1 MVPARSRTRA
11 VEAKSDAYQQLLMQ
25 AHMGGMKKRV
35 LDSLHR
41 P

>member
-1 MVPARSRTRA
+1 MVPARSRTRT

-25 AHMGGMKKRV
+25 THVGGMKERV